1 MNTMHGGGGFS
12 GGGHHGGGFSGHH
25 HSGGLSHHHHSGGSG
40 HHGNHHHHTG
50 DGQSFV
56 WIPSFRRREPLGH
69 VTRADPRRVTLGLV
83 AVLAVGVLAVLLA
96 AH

>member
-1 MNTMHGGGGFS
+1 MHGGGGFS

-25 HSGGLSHHHHSGGSG
+25 HSGGLGHHG

-50 DGQSFV
+50 DSQGFV
-56 WIPSFRRREPLGH
+56 WIPGLRRRGSSGH
-69 VTRADPRRVTLGLV
+69 STGVDPKRVTLAFGV
-83 AVLAVGVLAVLLA
+83 VLAVCIVVGLLT